1 VCFGGYGEP
10 VNPTDIWASKDGA
23 AWTKLDPPASPPWNA
38 ADGAK
43 YDFDAL
49 AVEGGRGGLRPSIMT
64 FGGDRERFVP
74 PFPIVPLD
82 NEVWRMS
89 PPAGP

>member
-1 VCFGGYGEP
+1 LAPDGHLGEQG
-10 VNPTDIWASKDGA
+10 WCG
-23 AWTKLDPPASPPWNA
+23 LDEAGST
-38 ADGAK
+38 GVSSLERRRRAK

-49 AVEGGRGGLRPSIMT
+49 AVECGHGGLRPSIMT

-89 PPAGP
+89 PPVGP